1 MADPKPV
8 TIATLAAL
16 RSTIADMPINSAHV
30 LTIEDVVADCYDVI
44 REARTAK
51 KQSFENIAKVLAEN
65 GFKISER
72 RLKKVFEDLE
82 KTREQDATK
91 ATTAQAMP
99 RSKSAKPAAAAPTPM
114 SAG

>member
-8 TIATLAAL
+8 TLATLAAF
-16 RSTIADMPINSAHV
+16 RSTVADMPVNSAHV
-30 LTIEDVVADCYDVI
+30 LTIEDVVAACFDVI

-51 KQSFENIAKVLAEN
+51 KQSFANIAKVLADN
-65 GFKISER
+65 GFKISDR

-82 KTREQDATK
+82 KTRGQNTAN

-99 RSKSAKPAAAAPTPM
+99 QSKPAKLAAATPTPM
-114 SAG
+114 LAG